1 MKPINREFTPI
12 VGMALATKD
21 GQRCGNGFVVMKEV
35 TIYTLK
41 KSELNGEIK
50 ETVELFHVL
59 TDFGNVMKLTK
70 NEVNELFDVAS
81 WWDDQAFGGE
91 FGNGPQFDNFMCPVA
106 RIKRQMKLL
115 VDVLKELE

>member
-1 MKPINREFTPI
+1 MKTINREFTPI
-12 VGMALATKD
+12 IGMALATKD
-21 GQRCGNGFVVMKEV
+21 GQRCGNGFVVNEEDEN
-35 TIYTLK
+35 Y
-41 KSELNGEIK
+41 GGA
-50 ETVELFHVL
+50 ETFHLFHVL

-70 NEVNELFDVAS
+70 NEVNELFDTAN

-106 RIKRQMKLL
+106 RIKRQMELL